1 MGGRPHSA
9 PKGTEGILD
18 RDGQEIETAVE
29 PDLYIQGGNPLH
41 GDVRVE
47 ASKNAVLPIL
57 AATLLTPD
65 PVCLPG
71 VPWLHDVD
79 TLCRVQRA
87 LGSEVRREGR
97 DLVVQSVDVNP
108 FGAPEHLVR
117 RMRASFLIAGPLLA
131 RFGAA
136 RVPLPGGCAIG
147 SRPIDLHLK
156 GLIALGADVQAGN
169 GYMEFRAPRLHGASI
184 YLDFPSVGATE
195 NLLMAASVADGWTTI
210 ENAAQEPEVVD
221 LANFLCSLGAEVRGA
236 GTAELRIHGV
246 SRLHGAEYQVISD
259 RIEAGT
265 YLVAT
270 AATGGDVTV
279 GPVLPEHLKPLLA
292 KLREAGSEI
301 ELSGDAVRL
310 RQRGRLQPIDVKT
323 LPHPGFPTDLQAPLM
338 AALSMAQGTS
348 VITETVFENRFM
360 HVPELRRMGADI
372 KIEGRTAMVTG
383 VSHLTGA
390 NLHASDLRAAA
401 ALVIA
406 ALAAEGKS
414 TIADAYHL
422 DRGYADLEEKFAQ
435 LGADIERRASCSE
448 AL

>member
-1 MGGRPHSA
+1 MDLEDQERLETALEPELYIRGGRS
-9 PKGTEGILD
+9 
-18 RDGQEIETAVE
+18 
-29 PDLYIQGGNPLH
+29 LYGE
-41 GDVRVE
+41 VRIE
-47 ASKNAVLPIL
+47 ASKNAALPIL
-57 AATLLTPD
+57 AAALLTPD
-65 PVCLPG
+65 AVRLPG
-71 VPWLHDVD
+71 LPWLHDVD

-87 LGSEVRREGR
+87 IGTDVSREGR
-97 DLVVQSVDVNP
+97 DVVLQAVNVDP
-108 FGAPEHLVR
+108 FAAPEHLVR

-156 GLIALGADVQAGN
+156 GLVALGADVQAGN
-169 GYMEFRAPRLHGASI
+169 GYMEFRAARLRGASI

-195 NLLMAASVADGWTTI
+195 NLLMAATLADGWTTI

-221 LANFLCSLGAEVRGA
+221 LANFLSCLGAEVRGA
-236 GTAELRIHGV
+236 GTPELRIHGV
-246 SRLHGAEYQVISD
+246 RRLHGGEYQVIGD

-265 YLVAT
+265 YLVAV
-270 AATGGDVTV
+270 AAAGGDVTV

-292 KLREAGSEI
+292 KLREAGGEV
-301 ELSGDAVRL
+301 EVMGDAVRM
-310 RQRGRLQPIDVKT
+310 RQVGRLRPIDVKT

-338 AALSMAQGTS
+338 AALSLAEGTS
-348 VITETVFENRFM
+348 VMTETVFENRFM
-360 HVPELRRMGADI
+360 HVAEMRRMGADI

-390 NLHASDLRAAA
+390 NLHATDLRAAA

-406 ALAAEGKS
+406 ALAAEGQS

-422 DRGYADLEEKFAQ
+422 DRGYAALEEKFASI
-435 LGADIERRASCSE
+435 GADIERRGTSSE
-448 AL
+448 RA

>member
-1 MGGRPHSA
+1 M
-9 PKGTEGILD
+9 D
-18 RDGQEIETAVE
+18 RDEQEPVGVIAE
-29 PDLYIQGGNPLH
+29 PDLYIQGGQPLR
-41 GDVRVE
+41 GEVRIE

-57 AATLLTPD
+57 AATLLTAD
-65 PVCLPG
+65 TVRLPG

-87 LGSEVRREGR
+87 LGTDVVREGR
-97 DLVVQSVDVNP
+97 DLMVQAIDIDP
-108 FGAPEHLVR
+108 FAAPEHLVR

-156 GLIALGADVQAGN
+156 GLVALGADVQAGS
-169 GYMEFRAPRLHGASI
+169 GYIEFRAPRLRGATI

-195 NLLMAASVADGWTTI
+195 NLLMAAAMADGWTTI

-221 LANFLCSLGAEVRGA
+221 LANFLCSMGGEVRGA

-246 SRLHGAEYQVISD
+246 RRLHGADYQVISD

-292 KLREAGSEI
+292 KLREAGSVI
-301 ELSGDAVRL
+301 DVAGDTVRM
-310 RQRGRLQPIDVKT
+310 RQKGRLKPIDVKT
-323 LPHPGFPTDLQAPLM
+323 MPHPGFPTDLQAPLM
-338 AALSMAQGTS
+338 AALSIAAGTS

-360 HVPELRRMGADI
+360 HVSELRRMGADI

-383 VSHLTGA
+383 VSYLTGA

-414 TIADAYHL
+414 TVADAYHL
-422 DRGYADLEEKFAQ
+422 DRGYAGLEEKFAA

-448 AL
+448 VV

>member
-1 MGGRPHSA
+1 MNHEEQEQ
-9 PKGTEGILD
+9 TGI
-18 RDGQEIETAVE
+18 AHE
-29 PDLYIQGGNPLH
+29 PDLYIQGGRPLR
-41 GDVRVE
+41 GEARIE

-57 AATLLTPD
+57 SATLLTPD
-65 PVCLPG
+65 AVRLPG

-79 TLCRVQRA
+79 TLSRVHKA
-87 LGSEVRREGR
+87 LGTDLQREGH
-97 DLVVQSVDVNP
+97 DLIVQTNDVDP
-108 FGAPEHLVR
+108 FAAPEHLVR

-156 GLIALGADVQAGN
+156 GLVALGADVQSGN
-169 GYMEFRAPRLHGASI
+169 GSIEFRAPRLHGANI

-195 NLLMAASVADGWTTI
+195 NLLMAATLADGWTTI

-246 SRLHGAEYQVISD
+246 RRLHGAEYQVISD

-279 GPVLPEHLKPLLA
+279 APVLPEHLKPLLA
-292 KLREAGSEI
+292 KLREAGGVI
-301 ELSGDAVRL
+301 EVHGDTVRL
-310 RQRGRLQPIDVKT
+310 RQSERLRPIDVKT
-323 LPHPGFPTDLQAPLM
+323 MPHPGFPTDLQAPLM
-338 AALSMAQGTS
+338 AALSLADGTS

-360 HVPELRRMGADI
+360 HVSELRRMGADI

-406 ALAAEGKS
+406 ALAADGRS

-422 DRGYADLEEKFAQ
+422 DRGYANLEEKFAQ
-435 LGADIERRASCSE
+435 LGADIERRTCSE
-448 AL
+448 VL